1 METYRGT
8 YITVI
13 YVIYSSQSTQNN
25 NNTDLSKKVQS
36 HHGRNKVNKVFSN
49 FFLKKLSANQ
59 MTDLCLKC
67 RQVALPLELSEDE
80 PEQRN
85 RGMHSQGTVSLTHT
99 LALVICKALSLLHT
113 EEFSKGVGMREK

>member
-1 METYRGT
+1 
-8 YITVI
+8 
-13 YVIYSSQSTQNN
+13 
-25 NNTDLSKKVQS
+25 
-36 HHGRNKVNKVFSN
+36 
-49 FFLKKLSANQ
+49 

-113 EEFSKGVGMREK
+113 GIFKRSRYTREIKAFKEI